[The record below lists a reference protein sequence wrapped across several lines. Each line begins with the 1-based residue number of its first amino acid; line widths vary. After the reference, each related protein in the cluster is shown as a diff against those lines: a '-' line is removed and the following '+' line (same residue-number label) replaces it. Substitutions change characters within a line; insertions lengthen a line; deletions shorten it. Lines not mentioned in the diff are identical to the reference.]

1 MTRKAASQTPTG
13 PKAGTAAR
21 PQLSAKPRT
30 AGGTRVAGRL
40 RREGFVPGVLYGKA
54 VKATPIVVSRHD
66 LSTFLHARAG
76 EHGLATLR
84 LEQDA
89 AGGSGGKV
97 VERPVLLKAVQHD
110 PVLGGILHVDFQT
123 IVLTEQIRIKVPL
136 VLSGE
141 PVGVKQESGVLEHF
155 LREIEVECLPTQ
167 IPKHI
172 EHDISALKIGDAIH
186 VRDLAVPPGARITSD
201 PESVIA
207 SVLAPK
213 EEKVEEALAEVTEPE
228 VIREKKPEAEEAA
241 EGAGEKKDAAREEKK
256 PAKEEKKPE
265 K

>member
-1 MTRKAASQTPTG
+1 MSTRKAATSEKPAG
-13 PKAGTAAR
+13 PKAGAPAR

-30 AGGTRVAGRL
+30 TTGTRVAGRL
-40 RREGFVPGVLYGKA
+40 RREGCVPGVLYGKA

-66 LSTFLHARAG
+66 LIKFLHARAG

-84 LEQDA
+84 LEQD
-89 AGGSGGKV
+89 GKST
-97 VERPVLLKAVQHD
+97 ERPVLIKAVQHD
-110 PVLGGILHVDFQT
+110 PVLGAILHVDFQT

-136 VLSGE
+136 ALRGE
-141 PVGVKQESGVLEHF
+141 PVGVKQEGGVLEHF

-167 IPKHI
+167 IPNQI
-172 EHDISALKIGDAIH
+172 EYDISALKIGDTIH
-186 VRDLAVPPGARITSD
+186 VRDLAVPPGARITTD

-213 EEKVEEALAEVTEPE
+213 EEKVEEAAAAVTEPE

-241 EGAGEKKDAAREEKK
+241 AEGAGEKKEAAKD
-256 PAKEEKKPE
+256 EKKPE